1 MASAQRWTLRFNDGR
16 LPWWIF
22 DPARRVPG
30 TRALDYLALARLLW
44 PPAGKTV
51 GEVVAS
57 KGPLYW
63 RLVEPLLLAALNI
76 DPPHGS
82 AKLAAAVIRET
93 LAAGGRA
100 CRPLVARDGLSATLV
115 EPALALLQERGAT
128 VLLEHQLRTLR
139 FGTRRVDALDFGG
152 ETIALAAEDAVIL
165 AVPPY
170 AAASLI
176 RGLDVPTE
184 FRAIVN
190 AHFRIEPP
198 AGSAADPRRAQRH
211 GANGFSPFP
220 AACRS
225 PSAPAIAWSIRRG
238 RSLPKAI
245 WAEVASVT
253 GLPAELPP
261 WQIVRERR
269 ATFAATPAQDSKRPG
284 AETAWRNLALAGDWT
299 DTGLPAT
306 IEGAIRSGNRA
317 AELIA
322 SRQVRARHERCV
334 PNERDGSRPPHRS
347 GDRRRCSRRS
357 APTDIGC
364 SSWRPTP
371 PSRPN
376 MCCCAIISASRSMP
390 GWSKIAVYLRR
401 IQGAH
406 GGWPL
411 FHDGAFDMSATV
423 KAYFALKMIGDDAAG
438 RRTCAAPARR
448 SGCAAAPSGPTCS
461 RAACWRFTASCRGA
475 RCR

>member
-1 MASAQRWTLRFNDGR
+1 MSRTTHIIGAGLAGLSAALKLSDRGEDVVVHEATAFAGGRCRSYHDASVGMTIDNGNHLLLSGNRAALDYLREVGAADRLIGPPAAEFQFVDLASAQRWTLRFNDGR

-30 TRALDYLALARLLW
+30 TRVLDYLALARLLW

-51 GEVVAS
+51 GEIVPT

-93 LAAGGRA
+93 LAAGGAA

-115 EPALALLQERGAT
+115 EPALALLQQRGAK

-152 ETIALAAEDAVIL
+152 ETVALAEDDAVIL

-170 AAASLI
+170 AAATLI

-190 AHFRIEPP
+190 AHFRIDPP
-198 AGSAADPRRAQRH
+198 ADQPPILGVLNGTVEWIFAFPGRMSVTISAGDRLVDMPREELAK
-211 GANGFSPFP
+211 S
-220 AACRS
+220 
-225 PSAPAIAWSIRRG
+225 
-238 RSLPKAI
+238 I

-253 GLPAELPP
+253 GLPPELPP

-269 ATFAATPAQDSKRPG
+269 ATFAATPAQDLKRPG
-284 AETAWRNLALAGDWT
+284 AETAWRNLALAGRLD
-299 DTGLPAT
+299 
-306 IEGAIRSGNRA
+306 RYR
-317 AELIA
+317 IA
-322 SRQVRARHERCV
+322 R
-334 PNERDGSRPPHRS
+334 NN
-347 GDRRRCSRRS
+347 RRRDTVRQPRRR
-357 APTDIGC
+357 T
-364 SSWRPTP
+364 R
-371 PSRPN
+371 RQ
-376 MCCCAIISASRSMP
+376 SAS
-390 GWSKIAVYLRR
+390 
-401 IQGAH
+401 
-406 GGWPL
+406 
-411 FHDGAFDMSATV
+411 
-423 KAYFALKMIGDDAAG
+423 
-438 RRTCAAPARR
+438 
-448 SGCAAAPSGPTCS
+448 
-461 RAACWRFTASCRGA
+461 
-475 RCR
+475 

>member
-1 MASAQRWTLRFNDGR
+1 MSRTVHIIGAGLAGLSAALKLSARGDDVIVHEATAFAGGRCRSYHDVSVGMTIDNGNHLLLSGNRAALDYLREVGAADRLIGPPTAEFQFVDLASAQRWTLRFNDGR
-16 LPWWIF
+16 LLWWIF

-51 GEVVAS
+51 GEIIPT

-82 AKLAAAVIRET
+82 AKLAAAVVRET
-93 LAAGGRA
+93 LAAGGAA

-115 EPALALLQERGAT
+115 EPALALLQERGAK

-152 ETIALAAEDAVIL
+152 ETVALAEDDAVIL

-176 RGLDVPTE
+176 RGLEVPTE
-184 FRAIVN
+184 FRAIIN
-190 AHFRIEPP
+190 AHFRITPP
-198 AGSAADPRRAQRH
+198 PDQPPILGVLNGTVEWIFAFPGRVSVTISAGDRLVDTPREELAK
-211 GANGFSPFP
+211 S
-220 AACRS
+220 
-225 PSAPAIAWSIRRG
+225 
-238 RSLPKAI
+238 I

-253 GLPAELPP
+253 GLPPELPP

-269 ATFAATPAQDSKRPG
+269 ATFAATPAQDLKRPG
-284 AETAWRNLALAGDWT
+284 AETTWRNLTLAGDWT

-317 AELIA
+317 AERIA
-322 SRQVRARHERCV
+322 SRQVK
-334 PNERDGSRPPHRS
+334 P
-347 GDRRRCSRRS
+347 
-357 APTDIGC
+357 
-364 SSWRPTP
+364 
-371 PSRPN
+371 
-376 MCCCAIISASRSMP
+376 
-390 GWSKIAVYLRR
+390 
-401 IQGAH
+401 Q
-406 GGWPL
+406 
-411 FHDGAFDMSATV
+411 
-423 KAYFALKMIGDDAAG
+423 
-438 RRTCAAPARR
+438 
-448 SGCAAAPSGPTCS
+448 
-461 RAACWRFTASCRGA
+461 
-475 RCR
+475 